1 MINSDKH
8 GLRRLQRRAIR
19 GDMKGAEGMKERVK
33 IDAKLCRQVELMM
46 RGGATQEETAQMTGI
61 SATTVSRIKAAG
73 YDAVQF
79 MANNDRRRIM
89 EKDRNADKVIEQIM
103 KLKEEAEERKAMQ
116 EEGRELPG
124 QMKLELVYDQSI
136 AEEYKKEQ
144 EEKNDQTKMM
154 RFYAAQIEKVLKKLD
169 ILIEEVQKI
178 PLF

>member
-1 MINSDKH
+1 
-8 GLRRLQRRAIR
+8 
-19 GDMKGAEGMKERVK
+19 MKERVK

-79 MANNDRRRIM
+79 ELNTVRRR
-89 EKDRNADKVIEQIM
+89 EAERAA
-103 KLKEEAEERKAMQ
+103 KEEEEERKAIQ
-116 EEGRELPG
+116 EEGKELPG
-124 QMKLELVYDQSI
+124 QMKLELVYDQRI
-136 AEEYKKEQ
+136 AEEYKKEHPEEYSRPQEQ

-154 RFYAAQIEKVLKKLD
+154 RFLAAQIEKVLKKLD

>member
-1 MINSDKH
+1 
-8 GLRRLQRRAIR
+8 
-19 GDMKGAEGMKERVK
+19 MKERVK

-46 RGGATQEETAQMTGI
+46 RGGATQEETARMAGI

-89 EKDRNADKVIEQIM
+89 EKDRKADKAIEQIM
-103 KLKEEAEERKAMQ
+103 KLKEEAEERKAIQ
-116 EEGRELPG
+116 EEGKELPG

-136 AEEYKKEQ
+136 AEEYNRKEETQ
-144 EEKNDQTKMM
+144 EPAEISSQAKFM